1 MAIWQVLRDAA
12 RLFRRRGGRLLSGA
26 IAFYALLSIV
36 PMLIVALQVASHLTD
51 ERASRD
57 RLVVEIARWVG
68 QGGATTLVDMLDRA
82 RQSGEGFGASVLSTV
97 VIAYGSTRLWSQLQR
112 ALDLLWGVEAPSAG
126 SRRGSL
132 LLQLRKRAL
141 AFGLVLFTG
150 LALAS
155 MVVGHTWLARLHL
168 GDGGTRGLETVGSFA
183 VTTVLFSLIFGILP
197 HARVPALDAVRG
209 GAITALL
216 FTLGSLLVSS
226 YVAHKATDS
235 AYGAASSVI
244 MLMLWVHY
252 SAHVFFY
259 GASITCVQHASK
271 PVQA

>member
-1 MAIWQVLRDAA
+1 
-12 RLFRRRGGRLLSGA
+12 
-26 IAFYALLSIV
+26 LLSIV
-36 PMLIVALQVASHLTD
+36 PMLIVALQVAAHLTD

-57 RLVVEIARWVG
+57 RLVVEVARWVG

-82 RQSGEGFGASVLSTV
+82 RQSGQGFGASVLSTV

-112 ALDLLWGVEAPSAG
+112 
-126 SRRGSL
+126 
-132 LLQLRKRAL
+132 
-141 AFGLVLFTG
+141 
-150 LALAS
+150 
-155 MVVGHTWLARLHL
+155 
-168 GDGGTRGLETVGSFA
+168 
-183 VTTVLFSLIFGILP
+183 
-197 HARVPALDAVRG
+197 ALDAVRG

-271 PVQA
+271 PVPGVAR